1 MKDEEEWPR
10 EAWGTPS
17 QTSGGSQL
25 STINLFQLAFPPP
38 VSDAARMAFHD
49 FISDSDGW
57 QTRGDE
63 TLFTNPY
70 LSVHR
75 VTATS
80 PSRSEPFTWTVV
92 HRKGAVVV
100 APMTA
105 TGDFILV
112 RQERVPIRALIWEFP
127 AGQID
132 NVSEPD
138 AIHATGLRELREESG
153 YELAV
158 GGEIVPLG
166 HFFPSAGF
174 TDEHSHLLL
183 ARPVVRSPKGSQ
195 PDEHEAIIDCRA
207 FSRGDFRAMIAR
219 GEIRDANTL
228 AAFARLVALGLI

>member
-1 MKDEEEWPR
+1 
-10 EAWGTPS
+10 
-17 QTSGGSQL
+17 
-25 STINLFQLAFPPP
+25 
-38 VSDAARMAFHD
+38 MAFHD
-49 FISDSDGW
+49 FIRDSEGW
-57 QTRGDE
+57 QTRADE
-63 TLFTNPY
+63 TLFANPY

-80 PSRSEPFTWTVV
+80 PTRPEPFSWTVV

-105 TGDFILV
+105 AGEFILV
-112 RQERVPIRALIWEFP
+112 RQERVPIRAQIWEFP

-132 NVSEPD
+132 DLAEAD
-138 AIHATGLRELREESG
+138 AIRATGLRELREESG
-153 YELAV
+153 YELAG

-183 ARPVVRSPKGSQ
+183 ARPVVPSPRGPQ
-195 PDEHEAIIDCRA
+195 HDEHEAIVDCRP
-207 FSRGDFRAMIAR
+207 FSQDDFRAMIAR